1 MAGLDRRDQL
11 SVPVQPMSSGCQTLW
26 RCRESNPGPLSPCQ
40 GFSVRSSLCLYSTP
54 PITRTSRCDGP
65 SRCEFPYQRPRP
77 ALAVSPLA
85 DAGEPGRRHSR
96 ADRLR
101 ARSGGEGEVALTI
114 SLGAYW
120 FAMTLEVVS
129 RLHLHASPDS
139 TSRVETVHP
148 LVRWSIRTSIP
159 AGHPIN
165 RPRST
170 RRPPRPGAGRRAA
183 PGRCVRRARTAR
195 AAPSRPGTARS
206 RR

>member
-1 MAGLDRRDQL
+1 MIRND
-11 SVPVQPMSSGCQTLW
+11 PVRAFRGHGSPEW

-65 SRCEFPYQRPRP
+65 SRCGFPYQRPRP

-148 LVRWSIRTSIP
+148 LVRWSIRSSIP
-159 AGHPIN
+159 AGHPVN

-170 RRPPRPGAGRRAA
+170 PMRCPPDRG
-183 PGRCVRRARTAR
+183 
-195 AAPSRPGTARS
+195 
-206 RR
+206 